1 MVSADPGRGFVFAH
15 LSDPHLS
22 SLKGIALSK
31 LANKRLLG
39 YLSWRTRRRGEHRR
53 EILDQLVVD
62 LHGFGPAHVVI
73 TGDMTHIGLPCEF
86 REVARWLA
94 GVGTPEQV
102 TVVPGNHDRYVN
114 EPWDATFA
122 RWAAYLRSDD
132 ASPGP
137 LGVVGHALFPSLRV
151 RNGIAFIGLSSARP
165 SAPLLAVGSLG
176 RTQLRALER
185 VLAETGRRGLF
196 RVLMLHHPP
205 ESGAVAWRKRL
216 TDASA
221 LRHIVAEQGAELVLH
236 GHSHSSHRVRFET
249 PVGRIPVLGVPS
261 ASAAGRGSSPA
272 AAYHLHELRRK
283 EGGWSLLTRV
293 RAYAGPERG
302 FIDGAG
308 FEDFITG

>member
-1 MVSADPGRGFVFAH
+1 
-15 LSDPHLS
+15 L
-22 SLKGIALSK
+22 IA
-31 LANKRLLG
+31 
-39 YLSWRTRRRGEHRR
+39 
-53 EILDQLVVD
+53 D
-62 LHGFGPAHVVI
+62 LHSFGPDHVVI

-102 TVVPGNHDRYVN
+102 TLVPGNHDRYVN
-114 EPWDATFA
+114 EAWDGTFA

-132 ASPGP
+132 ARPGP
-137 LGVVGHALFPSLRV
+137 LGVAEPALFPSLRV

-205 ESGAVAWRKRL
+205 ETGAVVWCKRL
-216 TDASA
+216 IDAPA
-221 LRHIVAEQGAELVLH
+221 LRRIVGEQGAELVLH

-249 PVGRIPVLGVPS
+249 PAGRIPVLGVPS

-272 AAYHLHELRRK
+272 AAYHLHELHRQ
-283 EGGWSLLTRV
+283 EGGWLLQTRV
-293 RAYAGPERG
+293 RAYTGPEKG
-302 FIDGAG
+302 FVAETE
-308 FEDFITG
+308 FEDFIIG